1 MENQEKKEIKYFDIR
16 FKDTTD
22 WELKELYM
30 NSCLK
35 GRRTGVSGYRNL
47 VINELLLRNVVFAS
61 DDFDIEG

>member
-16 FKDTTD
+16 FKDKTD
-22 WELKELYM
+22 WELKVLYM
-30 NSCLK
+30 NLCSK
-35 GRRTGVSGYRNL
+35 GRRAGVSGYRNL